1 VSYGWWKLIELALVR
16 VAGAEG
22 TVGTVSTVSTAKTKT
37 SGQVLWTTCGRV
49 DDEVA
54 VLGEPKSVVQLI
66 EIGQSN

>member
-16 VAGAEG
+16 VAGAE
-22 TVGTVSTVSTAKTKT
+22 GTVSTVSTAKTKT